1 MENKVKEEQVIKPD
15 YSNSSKSRKPEH
27 GKTRKPGSIFCVCSI
42 QTYENGMLL
51 CKTCD
56 RFSHAECYR
65 TDDLAKEHI
74 CGGCAFKT
82 GVNCSNPE
90 IQNFL
95 SMQDQTQEGKT
106 KFVFDLAV
114 RRVLNS
120 ILREEFKLTQPGIEP
135 SVSFL
140 KIKFGISSSYA
151 NKSSFTSLNPG
162 S

>member
-1 MENKVKEEQVIKPD
+1 MNSRRDIEENPDRHSDERDIDVRDRPRNKVKGEQVKKPD
-15 YSNSSKSRKPEH
+15 YSNSSKSRKPEQ

-74 CGGCAFKT
+74 CGGCAVKT

-90 IQNFL
+90 IQNSYL
-95 SMQDQTQEGKT
+95 C
-106 KFVFDLAV
+106 
-114 RRVLNS
+114 R
-120 ILREEFKLTQPGIEP
+120 IKLKKRKQ
-135 SVSFL
+135 SSFL
-140 KIKFGISSSYA
+140 I
-151 NKSSFTSLNPG
+151 
-162 S
+162 